1 MDYLGV
7 FVRFECSLLSSNI
20 VIKYIIA
27 RPAYITTSL
36 YIILPALS
44 LSVSKS
50 IPRALTSERA
60 SYGRRAVMRL
70 LVFGVVAI
78 LVSRNIE
85 LSWRSKVYGNRESIE
100 I

>member
-1 MDYLGV
+1 M
-7 FVRFECSLLSSNI
+7 
-20 VIKYIIA
+20 YIIA
-27 RPAYITTSL
+27 YPAYITTSL
-36 YIILPALS
+36 YVMLPALL
-44 LSVSKS
+44 LSISKS
-50 IPRALTSERA
+50 ILRALTSERA
-60 SYGRRAVMRL
+60 SYRRRAVMRL